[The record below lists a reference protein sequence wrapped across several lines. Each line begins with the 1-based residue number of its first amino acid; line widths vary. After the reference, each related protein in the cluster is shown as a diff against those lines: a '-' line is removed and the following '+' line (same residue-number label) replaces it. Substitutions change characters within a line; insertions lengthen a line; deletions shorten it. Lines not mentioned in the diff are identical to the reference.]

1 MLTAISPENY
11 YACKSE
17 EPNVLA
23 PEVSSLCI
31 SAHH

>member
-1 MLTAISPENY
+1 MAAISPENY

-23 PEVSSLCI
+23 PEAKSLRI
-31 SAHH
+31 SLSKQ